1 MRTEKFLSMVF
12 DAEGWRVA
20 RRDLF
25 NGLVSSVRLCVGAVG
40 VATLAAG
47 VALIAWP
54 ATRAVL
60 AGVLPEASAQPIAAA
75 AAVAGVAGPAVA
87 AASEEAASDD
97 DADQA
102 PVVLEPRL
110 EHVANYLARRYRVA
124 DESVRD
130 VVAAAKAAGDENHV
144 DPLLVLAVVA
154 VESGMNPVAQ
164 SPLGARGL
172 MQVMTKVHAD
182 RFEDEGGDEAALE
195 PETNIKVGT
204 AILGELI
211 RRGGSVDRG
220 LQLYVGAG
228 VNGDGNFYA
237 VRVHAELQ
245 RLRMAASG
253 RVDAALVSAAPHAEA
268 RIPVPAVAPARV
280 PEASADPAE
289 RS

>member
-1 MRTEKFLSMVF
+1 MRTEKLLSMVF
-12 DAEGWRVA
+12 DAQGWRVA
-20 RRDLF
+20 RRDLV
-25 NGLVSSVRLCVGAVG
+25 NGFISSVRLCVGAVG
-40 VATLAAG
+40 VATLAAA

-60 AGVLPEASAQPIAAA
+60 AGVLPEAAAQPISA
-75 AAVAGVAGPAVA
+75 AAVASVAGPAVA
-87 AASEEAASDD
+87 AASEEAAADD
-97 DADQA
+97 DADQP

-228 VNGDGNFYA
+228 LNGDGNFYA
-237 VRVHAELQ
+237 VRVRAELQ

-253 RVDAALVSAAPHAEA
+253 RVDAALVSAAPHADA
-268 RIPVPAVAPARV
+268 RIAVPAVAPARA
-280 PEASADPAE
+280 PEASADPSE